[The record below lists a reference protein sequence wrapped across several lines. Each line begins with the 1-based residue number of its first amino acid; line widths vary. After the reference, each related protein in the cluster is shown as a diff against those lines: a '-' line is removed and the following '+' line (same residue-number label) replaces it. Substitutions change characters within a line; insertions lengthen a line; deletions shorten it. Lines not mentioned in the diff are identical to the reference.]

1 MPGYKPQVKSENG
14 DMVDIPIAATYDEN
28 GNKFNEQYVSI
39 AAQTFTEEQKAQARA
54 NIGAVSAEEAA
65 PTYYDHYLH
74 FYHAIRSEEHIYM
87 VVRTKDK
94 TKFTRDSFKQWL
106 IDRGFTCEQESSNI
120 TWGKLNLF
128 FPRFI
133 TPSADNKS
141 MSFSNN
147 TIGYDLF
154 AICYGVNYFGNGS
167 GQFIFVGKSLTEETT
182 SNVNNMVPH
191 LYIRAGNTTM
201 TDHVVGA
208 YGEIVE

>member
-1 MPGYKPQVKSENG
+1 MPGYKPQVKSTNG

-74 FYHAIRSEEHIYM
+74 FYHTIGNKNHVYM

-120 TWGKLNLF
+120 TWGNLNLF
-128 FPRFI
+128 FPRVI
-133 TPSADNKS
+133 TPYADNET
-141 MSFSNN
+141 MSFSENM
-147 TIGYDLF
+147 TGRDMF
-154 AICYGVNYFGNGS
+154 GICYGVNFFGKGS
-167 GQFIFVGKSLTEETT
+167 GQFLFVGKSLIT
-182 SNVNNMVPH
+182 SGDGMISH
-191 LYIRAGNTTM
+191 LYLLANNNAM
-201 TDHVVGA
+201 KDHVVGA